1 MMKGFREMEESKQG
15 QVEYRP
21 FEPDDF
27 DDLADVAT
35 RTWFDDLGEEES
47 RLVGAIY
54 LADDL
59 RRTTFS
65 QVAVVDGRPL
75 GFILARAGEADPEAD
90 ATWREVLEE
99 VERELRERA
108 PVEAEKLIADAELE
122 RRTYAEALNG
132 CTCDKRYEFVLF
144 IVAPE
149 ARGLGLGRELFGC
162 AEAYLAAQ
170 GAREAYLETDDGCN
184 WGFYEHRGLKRVG
197 ELHPTEEEQG
207 QGRLLPGYY
216 IYVDELA

>member
-1 MMKGFREMEESKQG
+1 MKGFREMEDLEQG
-15 QVEYRP
+15 QVLYRP
-21 FEPDDF
+21 FKPDDF
-27 DDLADVAT
+27 DDLADMAA
-35 RTWFDDLGEEES
+35 RTWFSELGEEGR

-65 QVAVVDGRPL
+65 QVAVVDERPL
-75 GFILARAGEADPEAD
+75 GFILARAGAADPEAD
-90 ATWREVLEE
+90 AAWREVLEE
-99 VERELRERA
+99 VERELRELA
-108 PVEAEKLIADAELE
+108 PEEAERLIADAELE

-144 IVAPE
+144 IVASE
-149 ARGLGLGRELFGC
+149 ARGLGLGRELFSR
-162 AEAYLAAQ
+162 AEVYLADQ
-170 GAREAYLETDDGCN
+170 GAREAYLETDDGCD

-197 ELHPTEEEQG
+197 ELHPSTEG
-207 QGRLLPGYY
+207 QDQARLLPGYY